1 MTQVVSVSAQTAAY
15 AMDAVRPA
23 RRIAA
28 ADQARDTRVD
38 SDRNAQRMVGG
49 DVSDVQGLIPAV
61 PLAFDITTGRPRQQQ
76 PQTSMRHA
84 EEAYKEI

>member
-15 AMDAVRPA
+15 AMEAVKPP

-28 ADQARDTRVD
+28 ADQARDARVD
-38 SDRNAQRMVGG
+38 SDRNAQRLVGG
-49 DVSDVQGLIPAV
+49 QVTDVEGLIPAV
-61 PLAFDITTGRPRQQQ
+61 PLSFDITAGQNGRQQQ
-76 PQTSMRHA
+76 HTSMRYA